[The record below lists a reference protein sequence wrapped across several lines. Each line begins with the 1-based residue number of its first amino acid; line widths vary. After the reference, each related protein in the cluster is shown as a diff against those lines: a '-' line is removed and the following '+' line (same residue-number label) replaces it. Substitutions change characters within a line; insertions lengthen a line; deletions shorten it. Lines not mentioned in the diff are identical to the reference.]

1 MPDRPR
7 DHEREEALGMNRQ
20 IDRREFINGILIGAG
35 AITASGWLV
44 ACTPDGGTAEAT
56 ATSAVTGSTSPGG
69 TAAYPPALTGLRGS
83 MQSTAS
89 VMHALRDGGTW
100 DAWVRPPSWTSTTTW
115 W

>member
-44 ACTPDGGTAEAT
+44 ACTPDGGSPEAT
-56 ATSAVTGSTSPGG
+56 ATAAVTGSTRARAEPPPILPPSPAC
-69 TAAYPPALTGLRGS
+69 AAACS
-83 MQSTAS
+83 
-89 VMHALRDGGTW
+89 
-100 DAWVRPPSWTSTTTW
+100 RPPR
-115 W
+115 

>member
-44 ACTPDGGTAEAT
+44 ACTPDGGSSEAT
-56 ATSAVTGSTSPGG
+56 ATAAVTGSSEPGRDRRLPARAHRSARQHAVDRLG
-69 TAAYPPALTGLRGS
+69 DARAA
-83 MQSTAS
+83 
-89 VMHALRDGGTW
+89 
-100 DAWVRPPSWTSTTTW
+100 
-115 W
+115 